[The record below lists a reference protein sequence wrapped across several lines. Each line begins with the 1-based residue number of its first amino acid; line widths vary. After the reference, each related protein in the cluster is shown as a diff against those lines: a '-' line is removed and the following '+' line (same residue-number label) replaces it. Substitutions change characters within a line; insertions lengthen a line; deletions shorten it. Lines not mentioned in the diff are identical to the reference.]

1 MVSAARKGRGL
12 AGAFLHSPTL
22 PRPCTAPCLH
32 ALRTFPNTPSSPFL
46 PPSAPICPPS
56 ENPSEV
62 FSTRFSPD
70 GKLLAAGCGDGA
82 IRVFKTSNGALCY
95 SLNVGK
101 PDGMPTTSLRFR
113 PHTSSSKTKNV
124 LLAVNSD
131 GAVQHWHIT
140 SGKRLHEI
148 IEEDNQC
155 FAVDYRPDGQLF
167 ATAGKDQA
175 VRVYDESTKTLV
187 STLKGGMAQV
197 TPGHSN
203 RVFSLKF
210 NPDDPNLLVSGGW
223 DNTVQVKHRDSDFAH
238 RGVPGFRSSSSRAPT
253 HIVVL
258 SSRFTAI
265 IFLLLCQ
272 RVVL

>member
-1 MVSAARKGRGL
+1 MEFMASEAASESDEGETHRVITPKITIRWVNFLISFTARRRLRGWSAPRGK
-12 AGAFLHSPTL
+12 AGTLRSFL
-22 PRPCTAPCLH
+22 
-32 ALRTFPNTPSSPFL
+32 NTPSSLHCL
-46 PPSAPICPPS
+46 PACTPCVHSPTTFSSRSYPRPPPYARPPS

-148 IEEDNQC
+148 IEKDNQC

-223 DNTVQVKHRDSDFAH
+223 DNTVQVK
-238 RGVPGFRSSSSRAPT
+238 
-253 HIVVL
+253 
-258 SSRFTAI
+258 
-265 IFLLLCQ
+265 
-272 RVVL
+272 